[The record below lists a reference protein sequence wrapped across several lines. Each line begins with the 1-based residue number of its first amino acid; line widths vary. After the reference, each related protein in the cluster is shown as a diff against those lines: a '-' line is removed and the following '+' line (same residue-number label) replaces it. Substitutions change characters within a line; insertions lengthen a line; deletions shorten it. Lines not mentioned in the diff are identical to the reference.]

1 VSDDPLAELRER
13 VAAAQAAAERL
24 AEETAAARDVL
35 GDDVPRAAGAASG
48 EIQALAAVAHAVRA
62 LLPEDLWEGL
72 CDLVRGLLVLVR
84 ALLDRWID
92 AFSGT
97 PPPGPVVRDIPIA

>member
-1 VSDDPLAELRER
+1 MSADPLEELRER

-24 AEETAAARDVL
+24 AEETAAA
-35 GDDVPRAAGAASG
+35 GGEVPRSAGVARA
-48 EIQALAAVAHAVRA
+48 ELQALAAIAHAVRT

-72 CDLVRGLLVLVR
+72 CDLLRGLLTLVR

-92 AFSGT
+92 ALADS
-97 PPPGPVVRDIPIA
+97 PPAAPAARDIPIG

>member
-1 VSDDPLAELRER
+1 MSDDPLAELRER

-24 AEETAAARDVL
+24 AEETAAARDEL

-72 CDLVRGLLVLVR
+72 CDLIRGLLILVR
-84 ALLDRWID
+84 AVLDRWIE
-92 AFSGT
+92 AFGA
-97 PPPGPVVRDIPIA
+97 PAPAGPVVRDIPIV